1 MVPVP
6 QNIIDFI
13 NGGTSFVIVGHEE
26 PDGDCVGSQL
36 ALCSLLSRLGKKA
49 IPCSA
54 GPFERT
60 EIKPFEQFFLPFPE
74 NRKELRVLVMDC
86 SARERVGDLPID
98 DLPFAVV
105 DHHASGEPWG
115 DVVYLDTCASSVS
128 FMTEKIYT
136 ALGAKPTKEEAEFLL
151 FGICTDTGFFR
162 HLNDKGS
169 ETFFTAARL
178 VAAGASPKK
187 IYGIM
192 DGGKSLN
199 SRLLAGSCLARTRS
213 YHGGKL
219 LVTNETLE
227 ESEQFG
233 HISRDSD
240 LIYRLLQS
248 VEGAEAVALV
258 RQENKDECSIGLRS
272 RERIDVAAIAKS
284 FGGGGHKNAA
294 GAKVSGNSA
303 QLEEKLVAAF
313 GEIFGG

>member
-6 QNIIDFI
+6 QSLIDFI
-13 NGGTSFVIVGHEE
+13 NTGTNFVVVGHEE

-36 ALCSLLSRLGKKA
+36 AIHSLLCRMGKKA
-49 IPCSA
+49 IPSSA

-60 EIKPFEQFFLPFPE
+60 ELKSFEQFFLPFPLE
-74 NRKELRVLVMDC
+74 REGLRLLVMDC
-86 SARERVGDLPID
+86 SARERVGNLPIEG
-98 DLPFAVV
+98 LPSAII
-105 DHHASGEPWG
+105 DHHVSGNPWG
-115 DVVYLDTCASSVS
+115 DAVYLDTEASSVC

-136 ALGAKPTKEEAEFLL
+136 ALGIKPTKEEAELLL

-162 HLNDKGS
+162 HLDEKGS
-169 ETFFTAARL
+169 ETFFTTARL

-213 YHGGKL
+213 YHSGKL
-219 LVTNETLE
+219 LVTDETLE

-233 HISRDSD
+233 HLSRDSD

-248 VEGAEAVALV
+248 VEGAEAVAIV
-258 RQENKDECSIGLRS
+258 RQENKEECSMGLRS
-272 RERIDVAAIAKS
+272 RDRIDVAAIAKS

-313 GEIFGG
+313 GKIFGG